1 MASRFPVGVFRIG
14 VDVVMEQFWGRE
26 TTTVG
31 NQKSR
36 ISAALS
42 LNVKSARDFNR
53 LHPGLNPS
61 HGPGRG
67 RREPLIDLVSGWVSW
82 NDIGAEEI
90 DKGFGRP

>member
-1 MASRFPVGVFRIG
+1 MAPRFPGGMFRIG
-14 VDVVMEQFWGRE
+14 VDVVMEQFWVRE

-31 NQKSR
+31 SQKSR

-53 LHPGLNPS
+53 LHPGPTPS

-67 RREPLIDLVSGWVSW
+67 CRKPLIDLVSGWGPW